1 MTTIKYA
8 ASGEQRKK
16 LVNALSEIL
25 ECESKYLK
33 APTYGYEVGACIV
46 NRAGNIEFPD
56 DMDEEEI
63 ESMVKKLTWHGFERA
78 LDEPTGEIDGAPALE
93 ESALGAE
100 DPTEKNVSDAVEAN
114 VEESEDVLDETVVE
128 EDKIAAAEDSAAS
141 KETSAESIEES
152 EAPVL
157 PEGNFES
164 AEATK
169 EATGEPSEET
179 SIPEATEPKKIVI
192 ELPGSY
198 LDEAELGRVRAIVA
212 SKASV
217 LKKALETDD
226 LSIERNEDKICFPWF
241 TDHGIDGE
249 TKAYMQ
255 LVSGIAKR
263 AKMLT
268 RVTATE
274 SVSENDKFTMRLFL
288 VSLNFKGTEY
298 AFARKFLIRNLTGNS
313 GWRTE
318 EAKARHDARKARTEI
333 EAPEVTIGQSSEG
346 GEADAGISE

>member
-1 MTTIKYA
+1 M
-8 ASGEQRKK
+8 
-16 LVNALSEIL
+16 
-25 ECESKYLK
+25 
-33 APTYGYEVGACIV
+33 
-46 NRAGNIEFPD
+46 
-56 DMDEEEI
+56 
-63 ESMVKKLTWHGFERA
+63 
-78 LDEPTGEIDGAPALE
+78 
-93 ESALGAE
+93 
-100 DPTEKNVSDAVEAN
+100 
-114 VEESEDVLDETVVE
+114 
-128 EDKIAAAEDSAAS
+128 
-141 KETSAESIEES
+141 
-152 EAPVL
+152 

-164 AEATK
+164 TEATK

>member
-46 NRAGNIEFPD
+46 NRAGDIEFPD

>member
-33 APTYGYEVGACIV
+33 APSYGYEVGSCVV
-46 NRAGNIEFPD
+46 NRTGDIEFPD
-56 DMDEEEI
+56 DMTEEEI
-63 ESMVKKLTWHGFERA
+63 EAIVKKLTWHGFERV

-100 DPTEKNVSDAVEAN
+100 DPTEENVSDAVEAN

-198 LDEAELGRVRAIVA
+198 LDEAELGRVRAIVV

>member
-25 ECESKYLK
+25 GYESKYLK
-33 APTYGYEVGACIV
+33 APSYGYEIGSCIV
-46 NRAGNIEFPD
+46 NRAGDIELPD
-56 DMDEEEI
+56 DMTEEEI
-63 ESMVKKLTWHGFERA
+63 EAIVKKLTWHGFERA

-100 DPTEKNVSDAVEAN
+100 DPTEENVSDAVEAN

-157 PEGNFES
+157 PEDNFES

-169 EATGEPSEET
+169 EARGEPSEET

-298 AFARKFLIRNLTGNS
+298 AFARKFLLRNLTGNS
-313 GWRTE
+313 SWRTE
-318 EAKARHDARKARTEI
+318 GAKARHDARKIQQEI
-333 EAPEVTIGQSSEG
+333 EAPEVTIEKSFEG
-346 GEADAGISE
+346 GKNYAELS

>member
-25 ECESKYLK
+25 GYESKYLK
-33 APTYGYEVGACIV
+33 APSYGYEIGSCIV
-46 NRAGNIEFPD
+46 NRAGDIEFPD
-56 DMDEEEI
+56 DMTEEEI
-63 ESMVKKLTWHGFERA
+63 EAIVKKLTWHGFERV

-100 DPTEKNVSDAVEAN
+100 DPTEENVSDAVEAT

-212 SKASV
+212 SKATV

-226 LSIERNEDKICFPWF
+226 LSIERKEDKICFPWF

-249 TKAYMQ
+249 AKAYMQ
-255 LVSGIAKR
+255 LISGIAKR

-274 SVSENDKFTMRLFL
+274 SPSDNDKFTMRLFL
-288 VSLNFKGTEY
+288 VSLNFKGAEY
-298 AFARKFLIRNLTGNS
+298 AFARKFLLRNLTGNS
-313 GWRTE
+313 SWRTE
-318 EAKARHDARKARTEI
+318 GAKARHDARKIQQEI
-333 EAPEVTIGQSSEG
+333 EAPEVTIEKSFEG
-346 GEADAGISE
+346 GKNYAELS

>member
-33 APTYGYEVGACIV
+33 APSYGYEVGSCVV
-46 NRAGNIEFPD
+46 NRTGDIEFPD
-56 DMDEEEI
+56 DMTEEEI
-63 ESMVKKLTWHGFERA
+63 EAIVKKLTWHGFERA
-78 LDEPTGEIDGAPALE
+78 LDESTEEIDGAPVLE
-93 ESALGAE
+93 ESSPGAE
-100 DPTEKNVSDAVEAN
+100 DPTEENVSDAVEAN
-114 VEESEDVLDETVVE
+114 VEESEDVLGETVVE

-226 LSIERNEDKICFPWF
+226 LSIERIEDKICFPWF

-249 TKAYMQ
+249 AKAYMQ
-255 LVSGIAKR
+255 LISGIAKR

-268 RVTATE
+268 RVTSTE
-274 SVSENDKFTMRLFL
+274 SPSDNDKFTMRLFL
-288 VSLNFKGTEY
+288 VSLNFKGAEY
-298 AFARKFLIRNLTGNS
+298 AFARKFLLRNLTGNS
-313 GWRTE
+313 SWRTE
-318 EAKARHDARKARTEI
+318 GAKARHDARKIQQEI
-333 EAPEVTIGQSSEG
+333 EAPEVTIEKSFEG
-346 GEADAGISE
+346 GKNYAELS